1 MGLLDNIKAIAK
13 TVRQIDNIDLNQQI
27 LDLQSDALDM
37 LEENGRLKVELEQAN
52 QRLNIRDKLI
62 FSCNMYY
69 LPGKDGKKDGPF
81 CSSCYDASQNLIR
94 LHSYKGFW
102 GCPQCGRLL
111 NNDSGI
117 EPSASLVHAYHSYR
131 SSM

>member
-1 MGLLDNIKAIAK
+1 MGFLDNIKAVAK
-13 TVRQIDNIDLNQQI
+13 TVQQIGNIELYQKI
-27 LDLQSDALDM
+27 LDLKSDAMDM
-37 LEENGRLKVELEQAN
+37 LEENRKFRAELEEAN
-52 QRLNIRDKLI
+52 QRLNIRDNLR
-62 FSCNMYY
+62 FSFNMYY
-69 LPGKDGKKDGPF
+69 LPDKDGKRNGPF